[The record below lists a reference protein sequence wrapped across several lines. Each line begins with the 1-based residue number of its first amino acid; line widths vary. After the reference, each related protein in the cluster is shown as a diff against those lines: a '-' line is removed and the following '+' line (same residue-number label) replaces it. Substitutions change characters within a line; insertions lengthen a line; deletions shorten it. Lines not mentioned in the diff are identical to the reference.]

1 MSAEGPVR
9 RVIGLTGGVATGKS
23 TVAGL
28 LRARGVPVID
38 ADQVSREVTAPGS
51 AGLAEV
57 VATFGPG
64 VLTAEGALDRKALG
78 AIVFADPTA
87 RARLEA
93 ISHPRIGAA
102 ISAWIGAQQGPC
114 VVEAALMVETGSWR
128 RYDDLLVVSCP
139 PALQRSRLMAREA
152 IGPEE
157 ADRRLAAQLSLAQK
171 EALASVL
178 VWNDGDAGQLEA
190 AVDAAWARLLSAP
203 PRGPSTAQ

>member
-1 MSAEGPVR
+1 MSGAGTVR

-23 TVAGL
+23 TVAAL

-51 AGLAEV
+51 PGLAEV
-57 VATFGPG
+57 VAAFGAG
-64 VLTAEGALDRKALG
+64 VLTEAGALDRKALG
-78 AIVFADPTA
+78 AIVFADPVA

-93 ISHPRIGAA
+93 ITHPRIGAA
-102 ISAWIGAQQGPC
+102 ISAWIEAQRGPC

-139 PALQRSRLMAREA
+139 PGLQRSRLMAREA

-157 ADRRLAAQLSLAQK
+157 ADRRLAAQLPLAQK

-178 VWNDGDAGQLEA
+178 VWNDGDAGQLAA
-190 AVDAAWARLLSAP
+190 AVDAAWARLLAAQ

>member
-1 MSAEGPVR
+1 MSAAGPTR

-51 AGLAEV
+51 PGLAEV
-57 VATFGPG
+57 VAAFGPS
-64 VLTAEGALDRKALG
+64 VLTPEGTLDRKALG

-102 ISAWIGAQQGPC
+102 IADWIGAQQGPC
-114 VVEAALMVETGSWR
+114 VVEAALMVETGTWR
-128 RYDDLLVVSCP
+128 RYDDLVVVSCP
-139 PALQRSRLMAREA
+139 PDLQRRRLMAREA
-152 IGPEE
+152 IDGAE
-157 ADRRLAAQLSLAQK
+157 ADRRLAAQLPLIQK

-190 AVDAAWARLLSAP
+190 AVDAAWARLLAAP
-203 PRGPSTAQ
+203 PRGPSSPQ